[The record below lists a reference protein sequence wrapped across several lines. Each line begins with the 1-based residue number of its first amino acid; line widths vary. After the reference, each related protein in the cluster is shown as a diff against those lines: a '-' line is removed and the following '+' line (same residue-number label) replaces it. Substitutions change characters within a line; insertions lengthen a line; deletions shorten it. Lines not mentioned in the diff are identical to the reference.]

1 MKIIA
6 IETELPGVTSD
17 KFTPEIR
24 KAEAEKAWQLQQAG
38 IIRELYF
45 QKEQHIAVLI
55 LECAD
60 ETEAKKYLSTLPLV
74 KEKLIRFDLIPLL
87 PYDGFSRLFSNN

>member
-6 IETELPGVTSD
+6 IETELPGVTSE
-17 KFTPEIR
+17 KFTPEIL

-38 IIRELYF
+38 IIREIYF

-60 ETEAKKYLSTLPLV
+60 ETEAEKYLSTLPLV
-74 KEKLIRFDLIPLL
+74 KEQLISFKLFPLV
-87 PYDGFSRLFSNN
+87 PYDGYSRLFSDN

>member
-17 KFTPEIR
+17 KFTPEIL

-38 IIRELYF
+38 IIREIYF

-60 ETEAKKYLSTLPLV
+60 ETEAAKYLSTLPLV
-74 KEKLIRFDLIPLL
+74 VEKLIRFDLIPLL
-87 PYDGFSRLFSNN
+87 PYDGFSRLFSKN